1 MKNIAVLMGGYS
13 GECEISLR
21 SGKVIADHLDKNKYR
36 VFPIAILKDGW
47 TYTDDNGVSFPIN
60 RNDFSL
66 PLEKEHVHFDCC
78 YNTIHGTPGEDGK
91 LQAYLELLNIPQTS
105 CDSYQSAITFNKRDC
120 IAILKPWDIVTGRHV
135 YLNKDSVF
143 NNEDVIKKV
152 GLPCFVKANRS
163 GSSYGVSKVYKLEE
177 MDHALKVAFDV
188 DDEVIVESFL
198 DGMEVS
204 VGVYQLDDEITSLPA
219 TEIVTENDFFDYDA
233 KYQGAAEEITPAR
246 LNKKDRMEL
255 RELSKNIY
263 KVLKLKGIARADF
276 IYHDGIPHFIEMNTN
291 PGMSKESIVP
301 KQIEAAGLS
310 LTQVLTDIIENTLKH
325 FRKS

>member
-21 SGKVIADHLDKNKYR
+21 SGQVITDHLDLNLYR
-36 VFPIAILKDGW
+36 VFPISILSNDWSYTNKDGQ
-47 TYTDDNGVSFPIN
+47 SFSVD
-60 RNDFSL
+60 RNNFSL
-66 PLEKEHVHFDCC
+66 QLEDEKIQFDCC

-105 CDSYQSAITFNKRDC
+105 CDYYQSAITFNKRDC

-135 YLNKDSVF
+135 YLNSDT
-143 NNEDVIKKV
+143 DVNLDHIIDKV

-163 GSSYGVSKVYKLEE
+163 GSSYGVSKVYKKEDMRQALE
-177 MDHALKVAFDV
+177 VAFAV

-204 VGVYQLDDEITSLPA
+204 VGVYQIDDTIISLPA

-310 LTQVLTDIIENTLKH
+310 LTQVLTDIIENTLKYYK
-325 FRKS
+325 KS

>member
-13 GECEISLR
+13 GECEISMR
-21 SGKVIADHLDKNKYR
+21 SGQVITDHLDRNLYR
-36 VFPIAILKDGW
+36 VFPIAILENGW
-47 TYTDDNGVSFPIN
+47 NYTDSSGQSFSIN

-66 PLEKEHVHFDCC
+66 ELIDEKIIFDCC

-135 YLNKDSVF
+135 YINKDSHI
-143 NNEDVIKKV
+143 DLDRIISKV

-163 GSSYGVSKVYKLEE
+163 GSSYGVSKVYEKENMHQALE
-177 MDHALKVAFDV
+177 VAFNV
-188 DDEVIVESFL
+188 DDEIIIESFL

-204 VGVYQLDDEITSLPA
+204 VGVYQIDDEIISLPA

-246 LNKKDRMEL
+246 LNKKERMEL

-276 IYHDGIPHFIEMNTN
+276 IYHDGVPHFIEMNTN

-301 KQIEAAGLS
+301 KQIESAGLS
-310 LTQVLTDIIENTLKH
+310 LTTVLTDVIENTLKH
-325 FRKS
+325 FKKS

>member
-21 SGKVIADHLDKNKYR
+21 SGSVITNHLDKNKYR
-36 VFPIAILKDGW
+36 VFPIAILTDGW
-47 TYTDDNGVSFPIN
+47 NFNNESGSSYPIN
-60 RNDFSL
+60 KNDFSL
-66 PLEKEHVHFDCC
+66 EVDGEHIHFDCC

-105 CDSYQSAITFNKRDC
+105 CASYQSGITFNKRDC

-143 NNEDVIKKV
+143 ENEEVIKKV

-163 GSSYGVSKVYKLEE
+163 GSSYGVSKVYTLED
-177 MDHALKVAFDV
+177 MDAALTTAFDV
-188 DDEVIVESFL
+188 DDEIIVESFL

-204 VGVYQLDDEITSLPA
+204 VGVYQLDDEIISLPA
-219 TEIVTENDFFDYDA
+219 TEIVSENDFFDYAA

-246 LNKKDRMEL
+246 LNKSERMEL
-255 RELSKNIY
+255 RALSKKIY

-276 IYHDGIPHFIEMNTN
+276 IYHNGIPHFIEMNTN

-301 KQIEAAGLS
+301 KQIEAAGLD
-310 LTQVLTDIIENTLKH
+310 LKTVLTNIIENTLKH
-325 FRKS
+325 HKL